1 MNVPFERDRERHFG
15 LGQAT
20 VDEAESDIEE
30 DSIVNGFASVT
41 LSREDIARIRAPWA
55 SYLIIKTLGRSVGF
69 MFLSSKI
76 RVMWNPSG
84 RLDCID
90 LGHDFFLIKFELQED
105 VDKVLKGVPWFV
117 SQHFLAICQW
127 KPYFKASAAT
137 FSSVAVW
144 IRLPELPIEY
154 YEPEALKEIGAAIGH
169 VLRIDAHTVN
179 GPRRRFARL
188 CIQVNLKQPLIKT
201 IMIGKFAQSVMCEGL
216 NALCFSCGRVGHKK
230 DVCPYLIRA
239 PPSPP
244 TQKNTPSQV
253 DSVPSLDQ

>member
-1 MNVPFERDRERHFG
+1 
-15 LGQAT
+15 
-20 VDEAESDIEE
+20 
-30 DSIVNGFASVT
+30 
-41 LSREDIARIRAPWA
+41 
-55 SYLIIKTLGRSVGF
+55 
-69 MFLSSKI
+69 
-76 RVMWNPSG
+76 MWNPSG

-117 SQHFLAICQW
+117 SQYFLAIRQW
-127 KPYFKASAAT
+127 EPNFKASAAT

-154 YEPEALKEIGAAIGH
+154 YEPEALKEIGVAIGH

-188 CIQVNLKQPLIKT
+188 CVQVNLVQPLIKT

-216 NALCFSCGRVGHKK
+216 NALCFSYGRVGHKK

-253 DSVPSLDQ
+253 DSVPSVDQ

>member
-15 LGQAT
+15 LVKAT
-20 VDEAESDIEE
+20 LDEAESDIEE
-30 DSIVNGFASVT
+30 DSIVNGFASIT

-90 LGHDFFLIKFELQED
+90 LGHDFFLIKFELQDD

-127 KPYFKASAAT
+127 EPYFKASAAT

-144 IRLPELPIEY
+144 IRLPEFL
-154 YEPEALKEIGAAIGH
+154 
-169 VLRIDAHTVN
+169 D
-179 GPRRRFARL
+179 
-188 CIQVNLKQPLIKT
+188 
-201 IMIGKFAQSVMCEGL
+201 S
-216 NALCFSCGRVGHKK
+216 
-230 DVCPYLIRA
+230 
-239 PPSPP
+239 SP
-244 TQKNTPSQV
+244 
-253 DSVPSLDQ
+253 